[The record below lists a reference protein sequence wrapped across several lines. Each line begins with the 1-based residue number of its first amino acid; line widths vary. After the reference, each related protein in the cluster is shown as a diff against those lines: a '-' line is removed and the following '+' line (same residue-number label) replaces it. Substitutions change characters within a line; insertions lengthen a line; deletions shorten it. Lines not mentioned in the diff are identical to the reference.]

1 MRKLEYARRIGI
13 ACRGHE
19 DLCPQECIDAA
30 VHVLPI
36 LHEMLREH
44 RGELDEFDGCE
55 HGKSFEEAC
64 EECEAEVRK

>member
-1 MRKLEYARRIGI
+1 M
-13 ACRGHE
+13 
-19 DLCPQECIDAA
+19 CPQECIDAA